1 MSASRLAAVRMNERV
16 VATVAVLS
24 LTVGAIVFGE
34 LAFVLGDVAAAA
46 ANIELTSLRTTL
58 LSLVA
63 LQGVGFIGGGL
74 AYLYWRGAPAVPI
87 AFPSLNQWGL
97 VLVGWVGMLAANIVT
112 GIATQLANIPMPN
125 SSVTDIALGNPTV
138 IIVLF
143 VASFLIIGPGE
154 DFFFR
159 GVVQGRLR
167 EVFGPKAAI
176 ALATVIFGLIH
187 ATNFVGSPPVSIAA
201 TVGRL
206 IVVSTVLGGLYEY
219 TDNLAVPVAV
229 HSVYNATLFGLLYV
243 ATIYGVE
250 PAFVLV

>member
-1 MSASRLAAVRMNERV
+1 MSASLASVRRNERV
-16 VATVAVLS
+16 VATVAVLL
-24 LTVGAIVFGE
+24 LTVGAIVLGN
-34 LAFVLGDVAAAA
+34 LVLVAVGVVAGLTGL
-46 ANIELTSLRTTL
+46 ELTSLRTVL

-63 LQGVGFIGGGL
+63 LQGIGFIGGGL

-87 AFPSLNQWGL
+87 AVPSLNQWGL
-97 VLVGWVGMLAANIVT
+97 VLVGWVAMLAANIVT
-112 GIATQLANIPMPN
+112 GIATQLANIPMPQ
-125 SSVTDIALGNPTV
+125 SSITDLALGNPTV

-176 ALATVIFGLIH
+176 ALATVTFGLIH
-187 ATNFVGSPPVSIAA
+187 VTNFVGSPPISIAA

-219 TDNLAVPVAV
+219 TDNLAVPVAI

-250 PAFVLV
+250 PAFVLL